1 MRIAMD
7 TRLVLGLCLLLSAG
21 ARTALAAEMIEDG
34 QEQARVMLSGRS
46 FQVNDTKSRVPTSR
60 SETSTSVALDAQEQ
74 GREMILGRPGARAS
88 GVRREAGSSAAG
100 AAVDRNVEGDAL
112 EMARRMILGSHSN
125 ANSTMAR
132 LAGKASR
139 AEEAR

>member
-1 MRIAMD
+1 
-7 TRLVLGLCLLLSAG
+7 
-21 ARTALAAEMIEDG
+21 
-34 QEQARVMLSGRS
+34 
-46 FQVNDTKSRVPTSR
+46 
-60 SETSTSVALDAQEQ
+60 
-74 GREMILGRPGARAS
+74 MILGRPGARAS